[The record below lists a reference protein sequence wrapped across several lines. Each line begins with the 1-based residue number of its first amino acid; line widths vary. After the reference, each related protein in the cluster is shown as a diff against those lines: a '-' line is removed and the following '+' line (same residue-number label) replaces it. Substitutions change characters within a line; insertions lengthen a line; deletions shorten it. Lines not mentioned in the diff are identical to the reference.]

1 MWIEG
6 KTPAVL
12 NIKDKEDVCKFTNL
26 PIKVVKLAELGTKCY
41 LAAWVG
47 LSLPLQSSLT

>member
-12 NIKDKEDVCKFTNL
+12 NIKEDVCKFTVL
-26 PIKVVKLAELGTKCY
+26 PIKVVKPAELSTKCY

-47 LSLPLQSSLT
+47 LSPLYQSLQT